1 MKSIGKQRKDSEC
14 RQGERGEV
22 RSEEKENEE
31 KEEVRS
37 EGWKKKIKSLERENM
52 RERRKM

>member
-1 MKSIGKQRKDSEC
+1 MKSIGKQRKHSEC

-31 KEEVRS
+31 REEVRS
-37 EGWKKKIKSLERENM
+37 EGGKK
-52 RERRKM
+52 RR